1 MSNTGRSESI
11 WQLLCVASDRMIK
24 DPTGNT
30 QLNLKIDKCNHDF
43 LSKKGVYRKFLH
55 NPQNITLVGKLP

>member
-1 MSNTGRSESI
+1 
-11 WQLLCVASDRMIK
+11 MIK
-24 DPTGNT
+24 DPTGNS
-30 QLNLKIDKCNHDF
+30 QLDLKIDKCNHDF